1 MSMTAAEVLGTIYER
16 MGAQDWDGV
25 MALMTD
31 DFKIVEP
38 DSLPYGGLW
47 EGKDALQRLYPAVV
61 SNFDEFSPV
70 IKEVIGG
77 VEWAA
82 VIFDLTLISKKTGR
96 RFTQTVSE
104 VGRVENGKLAEL
116 QIHYFDTAEIAN
128 EIGGA

>member
-82 VIFDLTLISKKTGR
+82 VIVDLTLISKKTGR